1 MKKMILVISA
11 FILSVADANI
21 RVGKTGGGLA
31 EMKAYSVVGQLA
43 SIIKICSSSQAR
55 CGMDMSQRNDLLY
68 LNQSLD
74 ISKLELVAP
83 WSGPTKLDGFKLL
96 INSQDLYSSGTPHR
110 YGEILSLCLYVLLRD
125 GSHMTDSAAKWP
137 FQIFSSF
144 QENMRSL
151 YLPNFDFTL
160 HSLALGLPR
169 SNENMI
175 QALALEKPKVTEDL
189 TEELFNQMSCRPY
202 SWSIETWNYDQSQAW
217 VRAQLLWSCGV
228 HDYSGEMQLR
238 LSAEG
243 VTKLS
248 VVRRTQIR

>member
-1 MKKMILVISA
+1 MLVISV
-11 FILSVADANI
+11 FLLSFAEANI

-43 SIIKICSSSQAR
+43 SIIKICSASQVR
-55 CGMDMSQRNDLLY
+55 CGMNLGQRNDLIY
-68 LNQSLD
+68 LSQNLN

-83 WSGPTKLDGFKLL
+83 WSGPTKLDGYKLL
-96 INSQDLYSSGTPHR
+96 INSQDLYTSGTPNR
-110 YGEILSLCLYVLLRD
+110 YGEILSLCLSVLLRD
-125 GSHMTDSAAKWP
+125 GSHMTESAARWP
-137 FQIFSSF
+137 YQIFSSF

-175 QALALEKPKVTEDL
+175 QALALEKPNVTEDL
-189 TEELFNQMSCRPY
+189 TEELFRQMGCQPIN
-202 SWSIETWNYDQSQAW
+202 WNIETWNYDQSQAW
-217 VRAQLLWSCGV
+217 VRAQLLWTCGA

-238 LSAEG
+238 LSQQGIERF
-243 VTKLS
+243 TI
-248 VVRRTQIR
+248 VRKSQIR